1 VQGHTRW
8 RGVWRQRRLGPPAY
22 LEVILDIAMI
32 EPWIA
37 VAAGAEPEPPGGLGD
52 LPPVLAGEGVAVG
65 EDAV

>member
-1 VQGHTRW
+1 
-8 RGVWRQRRLGPPAY
+8 
-22 LEVILDIAMI
+22 MI

-37 VAAGAEPEPPGGLGD
+37 IAAGAEPEPADGLGD